1 MKAFATAALATALAL
16 APTFE
21 STVRDAGI
29 VGGSLLVVQRGQG
42 VAHTTAGYQD
52 LDRKV
57 PVSPETIF
65 HWASITKTF
74 TGIAIMQLRDR
85 GLLTL
90 DTPAVKFIPE
100 LRGVHSRFGDIEQVT
115 IRTLM
120 QHSAGFRASTWPWGG
135 SEPWH
140 PFEPASWSQLAAM
153 LPYTELLF
161 KPGAEYRYS
170 NPGVVFLGRIIE
182 IVSGE
187 DFEVYVTKNILM
199 PLGMHRTFFDRA
211 PYHLLAHRSHSY
223 VRVDGDLSERPFD
236 FDTGITVSNGGLNA
250 PLPDMGRY
258 LQFLLNEPER
268 PEHAT
273 VLSRRSLEEMWVPS
287 LTASDGEG
295 GSGTDVRI
303 GLSFFVE
310 RYGDITLVG
319 HSGDQNGF
327 ISHLYVHPPSH
338 TAWVVNFNTD
348 VTTKGATRSHS
359 RAADDSVR
367 DMVIAEFIRR

>member
-1 MKAFATAALATALAL
+1 MKALATAALATALAL

-29 VGGSLLVVQRGQG
+29 VGGSLLVVQRGQV
-42 VAHTTAGYQD
+42 VARQTAGYQD

-140 PFEPASWSQLAAM
+140 PFEPASWSQVASM

-161 KPGAEYRYS
+161 KPGSEYRYS

-199 PLGMHRTFFDRA
+199 PLGHAPGVFRSRA
-211 PYHLLAHRSHSY
+211 MSPAGAPITQLRHLQRDPKSRRHAEAPTGGAAKPR
-223 VRVDGDLSERPFD
+223 VRRAACGGRA
-236 FDTGITVSNGGLNA
+236 GGLFSHVVR
-250 PLPDMGRY
+250 LR
-258 LQFLLNEPER
+258 
-268 PEHAT
+268 
-273 VLSRRSLEEMWVPS
+273 VSLC
-287 LTASDGEG
+287 L
-295 GSGTDVRI
+295 
-303 GLSFFVE
+303 
-310 RYGDITLVG
+310 
-319 HSGDQNGF
+319 
-327 ISHLYVHPPSH
+327 
-338 TAWVVNFNTD
+338 
-348 VTTKGATRSHS
+348 
-359 RAADDSVR
+359 
-367 DMVIAEFIRR
+367 